1 MADVRQRDV
10 PQNDHHEALHLDLQ
24 ETFAAAASKKDGF
37 EWVRLEEGDEEELD
51 AYEYDLRVD
60 DHIRKAALQQLQNNA
75 TRQDMHKWYDVLGLQ
90 KHAKPTAKDIKD
102 AYRRCAKQRHPD
114 RCTGDKEE
122 FQKLGEAHDILGNS
136 ELKKLYDWRGSPGVT
151 QHQAKEFR
159 KKAEDTEGG
168 GLVATLF
175 SFLGFG
181 QGGGRR

>member
-1 MADVRQRDV
+1 MADVQQHDHEVDAQEVDAQEVDYEWLSLWTAYAEDIDGYEDV
-10 PQNDHHEALHLDLQ
+10 PVDPHIEK
-24 ETFAAAASKKDGF
+24 ASRQK
-37 EWVRLEEGDEEELD
+37 
-51 AYEYDLRVD
+51 
-60 DHIRKAALQQLQNNA
+60 LQNHA
-75 TRQDMHKWYDVLGLQ
+75 TRQDMHKWYDVLGLH

-122 FQKLGEAHDILGNS
+122 FQKLGEAYDILGNP
-136 ELKKLYDWRGSPGVT
+136 ELKKLYDWRGSRGVT